1 MTYLLLH
8 IVDREAFRLLGA
20 SLRDLVFDAIS
31 KIVIAD
37 YSKAVLNPNT
47 PQDELFYVAEQMLI
61 ALNSRQLIYSQCTS
75 LFGESFPSKGTMV
88 FAFCFYV
95 HRALGNTDRT
105 DIDDVLIGK
114 RDINDSN
121 INDLPDLPVILQ
133 TTISIG
139 ATLTALCL
147 SDDLNHLK

>member
-1 MTYLLLH
+1 
-8 IVDREAFRLLGA
+8 
-20 SLRDLVFDAIS
+20 
-31 KIVIAD
+31 
-37 YSKAVLNPNT
+37 
-47 PQDELFYVAEQMLI
+47 
-61 ALNSRQLIYSQCTS
+61 
-75 LFGESFPSKGTMV
+75 MV

-95 HRALGNTDRT
+95 HRALGNTDIT

-147 SDDLNHLK
+147 LDDLNHLK